1 MSTPIVIEQGTR
13 GERAYDIYSRLL
25 KDRIILLTGSID
37 DDVASSIVG
46 QLLFLN
52 SENHDP
58 IQLYINSPGGS
69 VTSGLAI
76 YDTMQHIKAP
86 VHTLCIGQA
95 ASMGAILLAA
105 GEPGKRSILPNA
117 RVMIHQPYGA
127 VEGKETD
134 IRIQAEQ
141 IEKIRGKL
149 ANILLK
155 HTRQDVDVKHIQD
168 MLEWDFWM
176 EADQAKLHKFVDKI
190 LTEKF

>member
-168 MLEWDFWM
+168 MLEFDFWM
-176 EADQAKLHKFVDKI
+176 EPEESKKHGFVDNILQNKI
-190 LTEKF
+190 